1 MRPNN
6 NMEHCRQ
13 CNSTLAPEEQICWAC
28 NAQVPEKNP
37 KTTLANRFTSVVN
50 VLFVIFAVLAF
61 LALFVPEGY
70 VPPFKRTAA
79 ALLVIFLVRSSLHTM
94 TDATKR

>member
-6 NMEHCRQ
+6 NMERCRQ

-28 NAQVPEKNP
+28 NAQVPEKDP
-37 KTTLANRFTSVVN
+37 KPSLATRFHSVVN
-50 VLFVIFAVLAF
+50 VLFVIFAVLTV
-61 LALFVPEGY
+61 LSLFVPAGY
-70 VPPFKRTAA
+70 VPPFKRTASV
-79 ALLVIFLVRSSLHTM
+79 LLVIFLVRSSLHTM